1 MCRRERRASS
11 GLAGPDS
18 SLDDV
23 VKVDENGKAVKP
35 PVICQDET
43 IEHIDLS
50 RDESSDSVVEI
61 TPPLPRFRNNH
72 WVIGPNDPS
81 EDSVVEL
88 NPEDV
93 ENLLN

>member
-72 WVIGPNDPS
+72 
-81 EDSVVEL
+81 
-88 NPEDV
+88 
-93 ENLLN
+93 